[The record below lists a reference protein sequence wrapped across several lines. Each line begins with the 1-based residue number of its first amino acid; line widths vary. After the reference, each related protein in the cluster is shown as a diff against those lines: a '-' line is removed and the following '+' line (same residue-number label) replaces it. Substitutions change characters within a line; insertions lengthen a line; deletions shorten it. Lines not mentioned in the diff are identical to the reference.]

1 MVRYRCILHG
11 DHCVV
16 LAYIFIFIIVYVL
29 LSCTIPAD
37 HKVLTQR
44 HMATENALRVVFK
57 QFLDPNSKDESLRY
71 LSLLLRAY
79 GLIVKAEEGSSDH
92 TPPPPAEPPQYLI
105 PCMLKHQEI
114 IPKPERESFS
124 FVADFQGYL
133 PQEVFTRF
141 VCCAALKAK
150 ESVLKPRPKSKTK
163 CHLMQNFCSVKHF
176 MIKGDAWS
184 ITYDEANSRMVFD
197 VR

>member
-1 MVRYRCILHG
+1 M
-11 DHCVV
+11 
-16 LAYIFIFIIVYVL
+16 AIIVVFQYLRIFFHNYVYT
-29 LSCTIPAD
+29 SIPAD
-37 HKVLTQR
+37 HKILTQR
-44 HMATENALRVVFK
+44 HMATENALRVVCK
-57 QFLDPNSKDESLRY
+57 EFLDPRSEEESLRY

-79 GLIVKAEEGSSDH
+79 GLIVKAEEGNGDH
-92 TPPPPAEPPQYLI
+92 TLPAASPRYLI
-105 PCMLKHQEI
+105 PCRLKHQEE

-141 VCCAALKAK
+141 VCCTALKAK

-163 CHLMQNFCSVKHF
+163 CHLMQNFCRVKYF
-176 MIKGDAWS
+176 MTKGDAWS
-184 ITYDEANSRMVFD
+184 ITYDEANNRMVFD

>member
-1 MVRYRCILHG
+1 MAVIVWFQYL
-11 DHCVV
+11 
-16 LAYIFIFIIVYVL
+16 IFLNYVYSL
-29 LSCTIPAD
+29 PCTIPD
-37 HKVLTQR
+37 DYIILTQK
-44 HMATENALRVVFK
+44 HMATENALRVVLK
-57 QFLDPNSKDESLRY
+57 QFLDPKSEDESLRY

-79 GLIVKAEEGSSDH
+79 GLIVKAEEGSGDH
-92 TPPPPAEPPQYLI
+92 TPPPPAESPQYLI
-105 PCMLKHQEI
+105 PCRLKKEVI
-114 IPKPERESFS
+114 DEIPKPKRDSFS
-124 FVADFQGYL
+124 FVADFHGYL

-150 ESVLKPRPKSKTK
+150 ESVLRPQPKSKTK

-176 MIKGDAWS
+176 MTKGDAWS

>member
-1 MVRYRCILHG
+1 MFLN
-11 DHCVV
+11 
-16 LAYIFIFIIVYVL
+16 LYIP

-44 HMATENALRVVFK
+44 HMATENALRVVLN
-57 QFLDPNSKDESLRY
+57 QFLDPESEDESLRY

-79 GLIVKAEEGSSDH
+79 GLIVKAEEGSDDH
-92 TPPPPAEPPQYLI
+92 TPPPPAESPQYLI
-105 PCMLKHQEI
+105 PCRLKHQEE

-150 ESVLKPRPKSKTK
+150 ESVLKPRPKGKTK

-176 MIKGDAWS
+176 MTKGDAWS